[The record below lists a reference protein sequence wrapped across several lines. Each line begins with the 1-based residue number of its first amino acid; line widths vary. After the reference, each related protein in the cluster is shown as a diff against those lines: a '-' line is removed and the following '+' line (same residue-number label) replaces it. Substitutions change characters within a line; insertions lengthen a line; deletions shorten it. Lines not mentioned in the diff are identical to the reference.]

1 MDLLQKELERK
12 KKALKGGGAKKTVGV
27 SRYVKASELRR
38 RRDEEE
44 EGRRQG
50 KRPLD
55 IEDEQSGEKAEK
67 AKKVKKV
74 KRSSTPDDLLP
85 TTNAAPPPEEEGG
98 ASIDTDRVEDQTDE
112 VALLRPSEVSEKL
125 RVMGLPV
132 RLFGEVK
139 GDQARRN
146 RLRQALAQHNETLAG
161 LKEKD
166 EFRLEKGHSI
176 RNTFLEKDDSD
187 LKAIT
192 LLDRDAKAPT
202 TESAEKPNDSVL
214 PTDPHKRIYK
224 YFKGLLIEW
233 EDDLAKR
240 PEEVKRS
247 VAGKNETK
255 TMQQCRDYIS
265 PLFRLCKRRQMEEG
279 QRQNIVKIINF
290 CVEGE
295 FVKAHDAYL
304 DVAIGRAA
312 WPIGVTMVGIHA
324 RTGRA
329 KIESQNVAHVMNSEL
344 QRKYLTS
351 IKRLMTFAQTKRPD
365 VHPSKK
371 VIN

>member
-1 MDLLQKELERK
+1 MDLLQKELDRK
-12 KKALKGGGAKKTVGV
+12 KQALKGGAKKTAGA

-38 RRDEEE
+38 RRDAEEE
-44 EGRRQG
+44 ERRGG

-55 IEDEQSGEKAEK
+55 IEDKQSG
-67 AKKVKKV
+67 KKVKN
-74 KRSSTPDDLLP
+74 STTPDDEE
-85 TTNAAPPPEEEGG
+85 TTTTSTPPHEEE
-98 ASIDTDRVEDQTDE
+98 AAAAIDTDRVEEQTDQTDE
-112 VALLRPSEVSEKL
+112 VALLRPLEVTEKL

-132 RLFGEVK
+132 RLFGEIK

-146 RLRQALAQHNETLAG
+146 RLRQALTQHNETLAG

-166 EFRLEKGHSI
+166 EFRLERGHSI

-192 LLDRDAKAPT
+192 LLDRDAKPLMVST
-202 TESAEKPNDSVL
+202 EKPKDTVL

-224 YFKGLLIEW
+224 YFKGLLVEW

-265 PLFRLCKRRQMEEG
+265 PLFKLCKRRQMEEG
-279 QRQNIVKIINF
+279 QRQNIVKIVNF

-344 QRKYLTS
+344 SRKYLTS

-371 VIN
+371 VMN